1 MDIVF
6 VIERNIYERTKF
18 LRTKTS
24 NKKTNDGL
32 QTWIVQRNDIFQQTF
47 LKIQKTKCVQITFF
61 LFFNQFSLFL
71 KIKLDVF

>member
-47 LKIQKTKCVQITFF
+47 LKIQKKQMYPNNI
-61 LFFNQFSLFL
+61 FS
-71 KIKLDVF
+71 VF